1 MRTLTKNQIARLES
15 AIGLIDSLV
24 ADRPVDIAD
33 EGELAVI
40 VDVFATIAQLLAAG
54 QTISVSVSDER
65 GSVVA
70 TTPIRLEPA
79 AA

>member
-1 MRTLTKNQIARLES
+1 MKTLTTNQLARLES

-24 ADRPVDIAD
+24 IDRPVVIAD
-33 EGELAVI
+33 EGELVVI
-40 VDVFATIAQLLAAG
+40 VDVFATIAKLLAAG
-54 QTISVSVSDER
+54 QTIFVSVADESGR
-65 GSVVA
+65 TVA